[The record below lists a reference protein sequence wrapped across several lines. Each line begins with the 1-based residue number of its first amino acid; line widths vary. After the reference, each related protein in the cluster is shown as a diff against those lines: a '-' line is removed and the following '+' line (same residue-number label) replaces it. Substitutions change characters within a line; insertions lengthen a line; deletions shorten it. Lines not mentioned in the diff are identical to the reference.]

1 MKRFA
6 AGSLLVALAMASM
19 TAMSGPLST
28 EAGESIASAINA
40 LFNPSSNNN
49 SSIPDTTKNSLPTDE
64 PDIVTGIDMRIAQP
78 EPTNP
83 EDGLVLADFG
93 SAPDLQQSNADSIAL
108 SIASTPQITSVPAP
122 GSLALLTCGLSIL
135 GFVALRRK
143 PKTSG

>member
-93 SAPDLQQSNADSIAL
+93 SASDLQQSNADSIAL